1 MVQRKGKLR
10 SPENA
15 ARVCQLIAEG
25 YTLRQA
31 ARDVGF
37 ESASAIMNWARD
49 DDAFREQYARAKEL
63 QADRFAE
70 EIIEIADDGR
80 NDWMEREV
88 DGRTVRVVD
97 HEHIQRSRVRID
109 ARKWLTAKMAPK
121 KYSDRMTLAGD
132 GDAPITTISRIELV
146 PVEPKR
152 IE

>member
-1 MVQRKGKLR
+1 MAQRKGKLR

-15 ARVCQLIAEG
+15 VRVCQLIAEG
-25 YTLRQA
+25 YTLRQV
-31 ARDVGF
+31 AREVGC
-37 ESASAIMNWARD
+37 ESAAAITEWVRA
-49 DDAFREQYARAKEL
+49 DADFAVRYARAKEM

-80 NDWMEREV
+80 NDWMEREI
-88 DGRTVRVVD
+88 DGRTVRVTD

-109 ARKWLTAKMAPK
+109 ARKWLMAKMAPK

-132 GDAPITTISRIELV
+132 GDAPLQAVTRIELV

-152 IE
+152 ID